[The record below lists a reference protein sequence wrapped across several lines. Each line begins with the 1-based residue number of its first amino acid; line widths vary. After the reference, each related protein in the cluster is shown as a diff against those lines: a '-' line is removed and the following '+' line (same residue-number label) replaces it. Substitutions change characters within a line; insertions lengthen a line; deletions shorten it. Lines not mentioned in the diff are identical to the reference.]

1 MGAIIISRLTGG
13 AEFFQQ
19 LFTTHPE
26 LRGVYSDPGLFF
38 KDLLVKE
45 KIIGLLGKLAYDI
58 FEVFYIL
65 AYHAMRRSQC
75 ASAAFTPSTLLLCLA
90 WAAIPPASHLP
101 ALFSTFSLDAA
112 EAHLVK
118 KFDPPSVEESNLSPI
133 KPYVRRP
140 VQPRPRVFENGRRD
154 DADNSDVD
162 MGGKGTAGGALQA
175 GDVRTLDV
183 CIRYLLPLLRAAP
196 AGIES
201 ESAEERRGGNDSHR
215 GRMRGLFIVPAHLR
229 SLAVRGGD
237 YERRYGFVSHRY
249 SGRVVLRSLAFA
261 YANIPICAPRTS
273 HKHDFET
280 QVYIECNTP
289 RNHRTSS
296 FIYFPLYFY
305 LLHFM
310 DGAAARGCRWF
321 ASCHSL
327 RPGAM
332 LSTEQKEKSANAGER
347 RSLTNHRFRGRTRF
361 GEGKSSGE
369 LVFGAALEKE
379 ERRTEKLTRTAFSI
393 QTLVPAEQVQPHTL
407 IAAVITDGV
416 DFTGTHIYFVSPD
429 NILSEY
435 INPGGAW
442 IGGPTCTTCIDGNR
456 FAVQPGNSVFYAL
469 ANNGPSE
476 SAFIRVGFVSAGAP
490 GALSEAVF
498 TTANGWTLA
507 QVSS

>member
-1 MGAIIISRLTGG
+1 MRAPREGNASTHSEIKTSSGERGG
-13 AEFFQQ
+13 WVVGGGKIDLSSQGKVKKNYGKARAREVQRPA
-19 LFTTHPE
+19 HP
-26 LRGVYSDPGLFF
+26 
-38 KDLLVKE
+38 
-45 KIIGLLGKLAYDI
+45 YDAKGD
-58 FEVFYIL
+58 IL
-65 AYHAMRRSQC
+65 ARGE
-75 ASAAFTPSTLLLCLA
+75 P

-140 VQPRPRVFENGRRD
+140 VQPRPSVFENGRRD

-162 MGGKGTAGGALQA
+162 MGGKGWRRSNVGRSHLISTTTPA
-175 GDVRTLDV
+175 
-183 CIRYLLPLLRAAP
+183 CRA
-196 AGIES
+196 
-201 ESAEERRGGNDSHR
+201 RRCSSFQHR

-249 SGRVVLRSLAFA
+249 SGRVVPRSLAFA
-261 YANIPICAPRTS
+261 YANSLYVRPGRLTS
-273 HKHDFET
+273 TISRPK
-280 QVYIECNTP
+280 C
-289 RNHRTSS
+289 TSS
-296 FIYFPLYFY
+296 ATRLEITRRG
-305 LLHFM
+305 
-310 DGAAARGCRWF
+310 GAGGSRRVI
-321 ASCHSL
+321 L
-327 RPGAM
+327 
-332 LSTEQKEKSANAGER
+332 TES
-347 RSLTNHRFRGRTRF
+347 RFRGRTRF

-369 LVFGAALEKE
+369 LVFGAALKKE

-416 DFTGTHIYFVSPD
+416 DFTGVRFSFRAVTHIYFDSPD

-442 IGGPTCTTCIDGNR
+442 IGGPTCTTCIVGNR
-456 FAVQPGNSVFYAL
+456 FAVQPGNSVLYAL

-476 SAFIRVGFVSAGAP
+476 PAFIRVGFVSAGAP